1 MENSPLVGNGEL
13 PGGNDNFPEEAEYIE
28 EQSLDLV
35 HDSAAKA
42 VFAEKSIL
50 GYYVWLVSSRCCG
63 RAHTTGCISFHVPV
77 RVCVF
82 EHGSDQNE
90 IAKPP
95 D

>member
-1 MENSPLVGNGEL
+1 MENSPLVGNGEF
-13 PGGNDNFPEEAEYIE
+13 PGGEFR
-28 EQSLDLV
+28 
-35 HDSAAKA
+35 
-42 VFAEKSIL
+42 IL
-50 GYYVWLVSSRCCG
+50 GYYVWFVSSRCCG
-63 RAHTTGCISFHVPV
+63 HAHTTGCISFHVPV